1 MTIKLNGSTAGSVAL
16 DAPASTTGNADISFK
31 LPVADGSADQVL
43 KTDGSGNLGFV
54 AQNLGIAMVDQWS
67 ITGDNNKTDD
77 QIIDFNWERADYHFA
92 QIGTGLTYQGL
103 GVWTFPQTGVYLIMC
118 QFIMNATS
126 PSYAGVKVEVST
138 DTGSNYS
145 RIGYGYLN
153 PNGYESVSFH
163 AVFDVQNIS
172 THRFRLK
179 AMNDASTQYAGDT
192 NALRSGFTVIRLGDT

>member
-1 MTIKLNGSTAGSVAL
+1 MSIKLKHSGGNSVSL
-16 DAPASTTGNADISFK
+16 NPPTSAPTSSEVAFK
-31 LPVADGSADQVL
+31 LPNADGSADQVL

-54 AQNLGIAMVDQWS
+54 AQNLGISMVDQWS

-77 QIIDFNWERADYHFA
+77 QIIDLNWERADYYFA
-92 QIGTGLTYQGL
+92 QIGTGLTHQGL

-118 QFIMNATS
+118 QFIMNASS
-126 PSYAGVKVEVST
+126 PSYAGVKVDVST

-145 RIGYGYLN
+145 RIAYGYLN

-163 AVFDVQNIS
+163 AVFDVQNTG

-179 AMNDASTQYAGDT
+179 AMNDASTQYSGDT
-192 NALRSGFTVIRLGDT
+192 NGLRSGFTVIRLGDT